1 MLYIAYVKIS
11 VLYKIKNRSLRH
23 NKIVLYV
30 NVKYLYEVKNDL
42 YVELLRCL
50 RTLIETSTK
59 MFNYK
64 NHDE

>member
-1 MLYIAYVKIS
+1 MLYIVYVKIS

-50 RTLIETSTK
+50 RTYIETSTK